1 MFRICLNINMKAVRT
16 LETSGGMY
24 RSILYNSQEESAFI
38 NLCIS
43 FLFFYRTYTNIENEK
58 EATEDHDV
66 DDHSS
71 NTREKHTPSP
81 SVSASTDSKRKRS
94 DTSDLCETLTRFI
107 ASRDKSYREGT
118 TKKKQL
124 AIFFEDIAE
133 TMIKFPEVDQAEIK
147 SEIFNL
153 VNKKEIE
160 LLRQKQSVPHQNQ
173 QNILSPALYHSQ
185 YSPKAFFPTEPPT
198 TSQSSHGYFSQA
210 FSHVP
215 TNLSLNHPN
224 SLYPPAE

>member
-1 MFRICLNINMKAVRT
+1 
-16 LETSGGMY
+16 MY

-38 NLCIS
+38 NLCIIVSS
-43 FLFFYRTYTNIENEK
+43 FFFRTYTNIENEE
-58 EATEDHDV
+58 EATEDHN
-66 DDHSS
+66 DDDDEDNS

-81 SVSASTDSKRKRS
+81 SVSASSTDSKRKRS
-94 DTSDLCETLTRFI
+94 NTSDLCETLTRFI

-124 AIFFEDIAE
+124 AVFFEDIAE

-147 SEIFNL
+147 REIFNL

-160 LLRQKQSVPHQNQ
+160 LLRQKQSVPHQYQ
-173 QNILSPALYHSQ
+173 QNILSPAVYHSQ
-185 YSPKAFFPTEPPT
+185 YSPKVFFPTEPPT

-215 TNLSLNHPN
+215 KNLSLNHPN

>member
-1 MFRICLNINMKAVRT
+1 MKAVRT
-16 LETSGGMY
+16 LETSGGMC
-24 RSILYNSQEESAFI
+24 RSILYNSQEDSAFI

-118 TKKKQL
+118 TKKQL
-124 AIFFEDIAE
+124 AVF
-133 TMIKFPEVDQAEIK
+133 
-147 SEIFNL
+147 L
-153 VNKKEIE
+153 G
-160 LLRQKQSVPHQNQ
+160 HC
-173 QNILSPALYHSQ
+173 
-185 YSPKAFFPTEPPT
+185 
-198 TSQSSHGYFSQA
+198 
-210 FSHVP
+210 
-215 TNLSLNHPN
+215 
-224 SLYPPAE
+224 